1 VITSCEAFENY
12 PPGLPGKN
20 LRITAMIPGGLFLA
34 MQTLRVRA
42 LRRTPISLGW
52 MSKRPIP
59 DDVLDRWFKP
69 AQTQR
74 GVRRDL
80 RRYAAGAR
88 RHQMLAVSDRLGSFE
103 RPTLVVWT
111 PEDRVQ
117 VPEHGRRLADV
128 LPNAQLV
135 EIADSYTLIP
145 EDQPHELARAIR
157 RFIAQQDVV
166 SPDASRAG
174 EEAMMPSAQAPPAGA

>member
-1 VITSCEAFENY
+1 
-12 PPGLPGKN
+12 
-20 LRITAMIPGGLFLA
+20 MIPGGLFLA
-34 MQTLRVRA
+34 MQSLRARA
-42 LRRTPISLGW
+42 LRRLPISFGW

-69 AQTQR
+69 ARTQR
-74 GVRRDL
+74 SVRRDL

-88 RHQMLAVSDRLGSFE
+88 RHQMVEVCDRLRTFE

-117 VPEHGRRLADV
+117 VPEHGRRLAD
-128 LPNAQLV
+128 LMPNAQLV

-157 RFIAQQDVV
+157 RFLAQQDAV
-166 SPDASRAG
+166 SAEAPHAGPDA
-174 EEAMMPSAQAPPAGA
+174 MVPSGQPPPARA